1 MSSDGGNGDVADLGG
16 SNRARAARLP
26 RVITALGVVTTYN
39 MAIVGILLSG

>member
-26 RVITALGVVTTYN
+26 R
-39 MAIVGILLSG
+39 